1 MKKKIMGTTALVI
14 ISLLAFAQQSSQVII
29 QTGKVVEKGSL
40 NPIAGA
46 IISWGNQQIL
56 SNEQGLFSIPV
67 NAKQGFNISSLG
79 HETLRINTMDLS
91 KIIVPGNPKRE
102 IIFELTPVPLF
113 LQPLEVKSIRAA
125 DRAPFTKTNLNKAA
139 IEKTNLGTDIPFLL
153 NQTPSVVINADAGNG
168 IGYTGIRIRGTDA
181 TRINVTLNGIPYNDA
196 ESMGTFFVNLPDF
209 SSSVNSI
216 QIQRGAG
223 TSSNGASSFG
233 ATLNMS
239 TNEFNSK
246 AYTEINNS
254 VGSFNTMK
262 NTLKLGTGLLGNH
275 FTLDAR
281 LSRITSDGFID
292 RASSDLRSYYVSA
305 AYLNKK
311 SSIRLNV
318 FSGKEKTY
326 QAWYGVAENLLKTD
340 RTNNPAG
347 TEKAGAPYENQTDNY
362 TQTHYQLFYNTA
374 INDYWS
380 FNTAFFYT
388 RGKGYYEEYKADQRF
403 SRYGLP
409 NVTQGGNTFTRTD
422 LVRQRWLDNH
432 FYGQIF
438 SLQYKKEKQ
447 ELTLGGGWSTYD
459 GVHFGTIPFIAIGS
473 VPANYRY
480 YDLPALK
487 KDANLYAKWQNHI
500 TSQLS
505 VFADLQYRWVKHRM
519 DGFSDNPTLKVNR
532 SFGFFNPK
540 AGIVF
545 NAMGWQSYLSY
556 AVARKEPNR
565 DDFQAGINRQPT
577 YETLHDWELG
587 IEKKTTKYSFGI
599 TGYYMKY
606 NNQLVLTGEIND
618 VGAYT
623 RTNIPDS
630 YRAGIEIQA
639 GAKINQW
646 FNFSGNTS
654 ISRNKIKNFTEYIDD
669 YDNGGQIAINHNNTD
684 ISFSPAVVSAL
695 TINFIPLQNWEIS
708 LLNKWVSKQY
718 LDNTQNENRK
728 LNGFY
733 TQDLR
738 TIYTIKYKW
747 IKEAQLIFQLNNLF
761 DKKYE
766 PNGYT
771 FSYVAGGSVIT
782 ENFYYPMAGRNFM
795 VALNIKL

>member
-1 MKKKIMGTTALVI
+1 MKKKIMGTIALVF
-14 ISLLAFAQQSSQVII
+14 ISLIAMAQQSP
-29 QTGKVVEKGSL
+29 QTKKHSGKVVEKGTQA
-40 NPIAGA
+40 PISGA
-46 IISWGNQQIL
+46 IISWGNQQTL
-56 SNEQGLFSIPV
+56 TNELGIFSIPV
-67 NAKQGFNISSLG
+67 NAKLGFTISSLG
-79 HETLRINTMDLS
+79 YETQRIGATELTKLS
-91 KIIVPGNPKRE
+91 SLAVKSNEIV
-102 IIFELTPVPLF
+102 FELIPIPLF
-113 LQPLEVKSIRAA
+113 LQPLEVKAIRAA

-139 IEKTNLGTDIPFLL
+139 IEKNNLGTDVPFLL

-168 IGYTGIRIRGTDA
+168 VGYTGIRIRGTDA

-209 SSSVNSI
+209 ASSVNSI

-246 AYTEINNS
+246 SYTEINNS
-254 VGSFNTMK
+254 FGSFNTLK
-262 NTLKLGTGLLGNH
+262 NTLKFGTGLMNNH
-275 FTLDAR
+275 FTVDAR
-281 LSRITSDGFID
+281 LSRITSDGYID
-292 RASSDLRSYYVSA
+292 RASSNLRSFYVSA

-311 SSIRLNV
+311 SSLRLNV

-326 QAWYGVAENLLKTD
+326 QAWYGVAENLLSTD

-347 TEKAGAPYENQTDNY
+347 KEKTGRPYENQTDNY

-374 INDYWS
+374 LNDNWS
-380 FNTAFFYT
+380 FNSALFYT
-388 RGKGYYEEYKADQRF
+388 RGKGYYEEYKADQRY

-409 NVTQGGNTFTRTD
+409 NVVIGGNTVTRTD

-447 ELTLGGGWSTYD
+447 EFTLGGGWSTYD
-459 GVHFGTIPFIAIGS
+459 GVHFGTIPFMAVGT

-487 KDANLYAKWQNHI
+487 KDANLYAKWQTNI
-500 TSQLS
+500 TNQLS
-505 VFADLQYRWVKHRM
+505 LFTDLQYRWVKHRM
-519 DGFSDNPTLKVNR
+519 NGFSDNPTLNVNR

-545 NAMGWQSYLSY
+545 NTKGWQSYLSY

-565 DDFQAGINRQPT
+565 DDFQAGVNSQPT

-587 IEKKTTKYSFGI
+587 IEKKTTTYSLGI

-623 RTNIPDS
+623 RTNIPNS

-639 GAKINQW
+639 GLKINQW
-646 FNFSGNTS
+646 LNFSGNTS
-654 ISRNKIKNFTEYIDD
+654 LSRNKIKTFTEYIDD
-669 YDNGGQIAINHNNTD
+669 YDNGGQVAIIHHNKD
-684 ISFSPAVVSAL
+684 ISFSPSMVSAL
-695 TINFIPLQNWEIS
+695 TLNFNPLNNWEIS

-728 LNGFY
+728 LKGFY
-733 TQDLR
+733 TQDFR
-738 TIYTIKYKW
+738 TIYTIKHKW
-747 IKEAQLIFQLNNLF
+747 IKEAQFIFQLNNLF

-771 FSYVAGGSVIT
+771 FSYIAGGVVNT
-782 ENFYYPMAGRNFM
+782 ENFYYPMAGRNCM
-795 VALNIKL
+795 IALNIKL

>member
-1 MKKKIMGTTALVI
+1 MGTTVLVLFG
-14 ISLLAFAQQSSQVII
+14 LLAIAQQSPKNQN

-40 NPIAGA
+40 QPISGA

-56 SNEQGLFSIPV
+56 TNEQGVFIIPINTRQGFSI
-67 NAKQGFNISSLG
+67 NSLG
-79 HETLRINTMDLS
+79 YETLRVGPMDANKWMGREEKNNTFQ
-91 KIIVPGNPKRE
+91 
-102 IIFELTPVPLF
+102 FELTPIPLF
-113 LQPLEVKSIRAA
+113 LQPLEVKAIRAA
-125 DRAPFTKTNLNKAA
+125 DRAPFTKTNLSKSA

-168 IGYTGIRIRGTDA
+168 VGYTGIRIRGTDA

-254 VGSFNTMK
+254 VGSFNTIK
-262 NTLKLGTGLLGNH
+262 NTLKFGTGLIGNH
-275 FTLDAR
+275 FTVDAR

-311 SSIRLNV
+311 SSLRLNV
-318 FSGKEKTY
+318 FSGSEKTY

-374 INDYWS
+374 LNENWS

-409 NVTQGGNTFTRTD
+409 NAVIGGNTFTRTD

-447 ELTLGGGWSTYD
+447 EFTLGGGWSTYD

-473 VPANYRY
+473 VSANYRY

-487 KDANLYAKWQNHI
+487 KDANIYAKWQTNL
-500 TSQLS
+500 TKQLS
-505 VFADLQYRWVKHRM
+505 VFTDLQYRWVKHRM
-519 DGFSDNPTLKVNR
+519 NGFSDNPTLNVNR

-540 AGIVF
+540 AGIVY

-565 DDFQAGINRQPT
+565 DDFQAGVNSQPT

-623 RTNIPDS
+623 RVNIPNS

-646 FNFSGNTS
+646 LNFSGNTS
-654 ISRNKIKNFTEYIDD
+654 FSRNKISSFTEYIDD
-669 YDNGGQIAINHNNTD
+669 YDNGGQVAIVHNNTD
-684 ISFSPAVVSAL
+684 ISFSPSMVSAL
-695 TINFIPLQNWEIS
+695 TINFNPLNNWEIS

-733 TQDLR
+733 TQDFR
-738 TIYTIKYKW
+738 TIYTIKHKW

-795 VALNIKL
+795 MALNIKL

>member
-1 MKKKIMGTTALVI
+1 MGTTVLVLFG
-14 ISLLAFAQQSSQVII
+14 LLAIAQQSPKNQN

-40 NPIAGA
+40 QPISGA

-56 SNEQGLFSIPV
+56 TNEQGVFIIPINTRQGFSI
-67 NAKQGFNISSLG
+67 NSLG
-79 HETLRINTMDLS
+79 YETLRVGPMDANKWMGREEKNNTFQ
-91 KIIVPGNPKRE
+91 
-102 IIFELTPVPLF
+102 FELTPIPLF
-113 LQPLEVKSIRAA
+113 LQPLEVKAIRAA
-125 DRAPFTKTNLNKAA
+125 DRAPFTKTNLSKSA

-168 IGYTGIRIRGTDA
+168 VGYTGIRIRGTDA

-254 VGSFNTMK
+254 VGSFNTIK
-262 NTLKLGTGLLGNH
+262 NTLKFGTGLIGNH
-275 FTLDAR
+275 FTVDAR

-311 SSIRLNV
+311 SSLRLNV
-318 FSGKEKTY
+318 FSGSEKTY

-374 INDYWS
+374 LNENWS

-409 NVTQGGNTFTRTD
+409 NAVIGGNTFTRTD

-447 ELTLGGGWSTYD
+447 EFTLGGGWSTYD

-487 KDANLYAKWQNHI
+487 KDANIYAKWQTNL
-500 TSQLS
+500 TKQLS
-505 VFADLQYRWVKHRM
+505 VFTDLQYRWVKHRM
-519 DGFSDNPTLKVNR
+519 NGFSDNPTLNVNR

-540 AGIVF
+540 AGIVY

-565 DDFQAGINRQPT
+565 DDFQAGVNSQPT

-623 RTNIPDS
+623 RVNIPNS

-646 FNFSGNTS
+646 LNLSGNTS
-654 ISRNKIKNFTEYIDD
+654 FSRNKISSFTEYIDD
-669 YDNGGQIAINHNNTD
+669 YDNGGQVAIVHNNTD
-684 ISFSPAVVSAL
+684 ISFSPSMVSAL
-695 TINFIPLQNWEIS
+695 TINFNPLNNWEIS

-733 TQDLR
+733 TQDFR
-738 TIYTIKYKW
+738 TIYTIKHKW

-795 VALNIKL
+795 MALNIKL

>member
-1 MKKKIMGTTALVI
+1 MGTTVLVLFG
-14 ISLLAFAQQSSQVII
+14 LLAIAQQSPKNQN

-40 NPIAGA
+40 QPISGA

-56 SNEQGLFSIPV
+56 TNEQGVFIIPINTRQGFSI
-67 NAKQGFNISSLG
+67 NSLG
-79 HETLRINTMDLS
+79 YETLRVGPMDANKWMGREEKNNTFQ
-91 KIIVPGNPKRE
+91 
-102 IIFELTPVPLF
+102 FELTPIPLF
-113 LQPLEVKSIRAA
+113 LQPLEVKAIRAA
-125 DRAPFTKTNLNKAA
+125 DRAPFTKTNLSKSA

-168 IGYTGIRIRGTDA
+168 VGYTGIRIRGTDA

-216 QIQRGAG
+216 QIRRGAG

-254 VGSFNTMK
+254 VGSFNTIK
-262 NTLKLGTGLLGNH
+262 NTLKFGTGLIGNH
-275 FTLDAR
+275 FTVDAR

-311 SSIRLNV
+311 SSLRLNV
-318 FSGKEKTY
+318 FSGSEKTY

-374 INDYWS
+374 LNENWS

-409 NVTQGGNTFTRTD
+409 NAVIGGNTFTRTD

-447 ELTLGGGWSTYD
+447 EFTLGGGWSTYD

-473 VPANYRY
+473 VSANYRY

-487 KDANLYAKWQNHI
+487 KDANIYAKWQTNL
-500 TSQLS
+500 TKQLS
-505 VFADLQYRWVKHRM
+505 VFTDLQYRWVKHRM
-519 DGFSDNPTLKVNR
+519 NGFSDNPTLNVNR

-540 AGIVF
+540 AGIVY

-565 DDFQAGINRQPT
+565 DDFQAGVNSQPT

-623 RTNIPDS
+623 RVNIPNS

-646 FNFSGNTS
+646 LNFSGNTS
-654 ISRNKIKNFTEYIDD
+654 FSRNKISSFTEYIDD
-669 YDNGGQIAINHNNTD
+669 YDNGGQVAIVHNNTD
-684 ISFSPAVVSAL
+684 ISFSPSMVSAL
-695 TINFIPLQNWEIS
+695 TINFNPLNNWEIS

-733 TQDLR
+733 TQDFR
-738 TIYTIKYKW
+738 TIYTIKHKW

-795 VALNIKL
+795 MALNIKL

>member
-1 MKKKIMGTTALVI
+1 MGTTVLVLFG
-14 ISLLAFAQQSSQVII
+14 LLAIAQQSPKNQN

-40 NPIAGA
+40 QPISGA

-56 SNEQGLFSIPV
+56 TNEQGVFIIPINTRQGFSI
-67 NAKQGFNISSLG
+67 NSLG
-79 HETLRINTMDLS
+79 YETLRVGPMDANKWMGREVKNNTFQ
-91 KIIVPGNPKRE
+91 
-102 IIFELTPVPLF
+102 FELTPIPLF
-113 LQPLEVKSIRAA
+113 LQPLEVKAIRAA
-125 DRAPFTKTNLNKAA
+125 DRAPFTKTNLSKSA

-168 IGYTGIRIRGTDA
+168 VGYTGIRIRGTDA

-254 VGSFNTMK
+254 VGSFNTIK
-262 NTLKLGTGLLGNH
+262 NTLKFGTGLIGNH
-275 FTLDAR
+275 FTVDAR

-311 SSIRLNV
+311 SSLRLNV
-318 FSGKEKTY
+318 FSGSEKTY

-374 INDYWS
+374 LNENWS

-409 NVTQGGNTFTRTD
+409 NAVIGGNTFTRTD

-447 ELTLGGGWSTYD
+447 EFTLGGGWSTYD

-473 VPANYRY
+473 VSANYRY

-487 KDANLYAKWQNHI
+487 KDANIYAKWQTNL
-500 TSQLS
+500 TKQLS
-505 VFADLQYRWVKHRM
+505 VFTDLQYRWVKHRM
-519 DGFSDNPTLKVNR
+519 NGFSDNPTLNVNR

-540 AGIVF
+540 AGIVY

-565 DDFQAGINRQPT
+565 DDFQAGVNSQPT

-587 IEKKTTKYSFGI
+587 IEKKT
-599 TGYYMKY
+599 
-606 NNQLVLTGEIND
+606 NGEAEQHALENSCLKFFN
-618 VGAYT
+618 
-623 RTNIPDS
+623 TNI
-630 YRAGIEIQA
+630 
-639 GAKINQW
+639 
-646 FNFSGNTS
+646 
-654 ISRNKIKNFTEYIDD
+654 
-669 YDNGGQIAINHNNTD
+669 
-684 ISFSPAVVSAL
+684 
-695 TINFIPLQNWEIS
+695 
-708 LLNKWVSKQY
+708 
-718 LDNTQNENRK
+718 
-728 LNGFY
+728 
-733 TQDLR
+733 LR
-738 TIYTIKYKW
+738 Y
-747 IKEAQLIFQLNNLF
+747 
-761 DKKYE
+761 
-766 PNGYT
+766 
-771 FSYVAGGSVIT
+771 
-782 ENFYYPMAGRNFM
+782 
-795 VALNIKL
+795 

>member
-1 MKKKIMGTTALVI
+1 MKKKIMGTTLLVF
-14 ISLLAFAQQSSQVII
+14 ISLLAIAQQSPKTQNHM
-29 QTGKVVEKGSL
+29 GKVVEKGSL
-40 NPIAGA
+40 QPITGA
-46 IISWGNQQIL
+46 IISWGNQQIIA
-56 SNEQGLFSIPV
+56 NEQGQFTIPT
-67 NAKQGFNISSLG
+67 NAKQGINISSLG
-79 HETLRINTMDLS
+79 YDNLRIGANALTQMS
-91 KIIVPGNPKRE
+91 AQKINNSE
-102 IIFELTPVPLF
+102 IIFELTPIPLF
-113 LQPLEVKSIRAA
+113 LQPLEVKAIRAA

-168 IGYTGIRIRGTDA
+168 VGYTGIRIRGTDA

-209 SSSVNSI
+209 ASSVNSI

-233 ATLNMS
+233 ATLNMT
-239 TNEFNSK
+239 TNEFNSN

-254 VGSFNTMK
+254 VGSFNTIK
-262 NTLKLGTGLLGNH
+262 NTLKFGTGLIGNH
-275 FTLDAR
+275 FTFDAR
-281 LSRITSDGFID
+281 LSKITSDGYID
-292 RASSDLRSYYVSA
+292 RASSNLRSFYVSA

-311 SSIRLNV
+311 SSLRLNI

-326 QAWYGVAENLLKTD
+326 QAWYGVAESLLKTD

-347 TEKAGAPYENQTDNY
+347 TEKAGTPYENQTDNY

-374 INDYWS
+374 LNNNWS
-380 FNTAFFYT
+380 LNTAFFYT

-409 NVTQGGNTFTRTD
+409 NAVIGGNTLSRTD

-438 SLQYKKEKQ
+438 SLQYRMEKQ
-447 ELTLGGGWSTYD
+447 EFTLGGGWSTYD
-459 GVHFGTIPFIAIGS
+459 GVHFGTIPFIAIGT

-487 KDANLYAKWQNHI
+487 KDANIYAKWQSNI

-505 VFADLQYRWVKHRM
+505 VFTDLQYRWVKHRM
-519 DGFSDNPTLKVNR
+519 NGFSDNPTLNVNR

-540 AGIVF
+540 AGIVY
-545 NAMGWQSYLSY
+545 NAKGWQSYLSY

-565 DDFQAGINRQPT
+565 DDFQAGINSQPT

-587 IEKKTTKYSFGI
+587 IEKKTTKYSYGI
-599 TGYYMKY
+599 TAYYMKY

-623 RTNIPDS
+623 RTNIPNS

-639 GAKINQW
+639 GAKINEW
-646 FNFSGNTS
+646 LNFSGNTS
-654 ISRNKIKNFTEYIDD
+654 ISRNKIRTFTEFIDD
-669 YDNGGQIAINHNNTD
+669 YDNGGQLAIVHNNTD
-684 ISFSPAVVSAL
+684 ISFSPSMVSAL
-695 TINFIPLQNWEIS
+695 SININPLSNWEIS
-708 LLNKWVSKQY
+708 LLSKWVSKQY

-733 TQDLR
+733 TQDFR
-738 TIYTIKYKW
+738 TIYTIKHKW
-747 IKEAQLIFQLNNLF
+747 IKEAQLIFQLNNIF

-771 FSYVAGGSVIT
+771 FSYVAGGSAIT

-795 VALNIKL
+795 MALNIKL

>member
-1 MKKKIMGTTALVI
+1 MGTTVLVLFG
-14 ISLLAFAQQSSQVII
+14 LLAIAQQSPKNQN

-40 NPIAGA
+40 QPISGA

-56 SNEQGLFSIPV
+56 TNEQGVFIIPINTRQGFSI
-67 NAKQGFNISSLG
+67 NSLG
-79 HETLRINTMDLS
+79 YETLRVGPMDANKWMGREEKNNTFQ
-91 KIIVPGNPKRE
+91 
-102 IIFELTPVPLF
+102 FELTPIPLF
-113 LQPLEVKSIRAA
+113 LQPLEVKAIRAA
-125 DRAPFTKTNLNKAA
+125 DRAPFTKTNLSKSA

-168 IGYTGIRIRGTDA
+168 VGYTGIRIRGTDA

-254 VGSFNTMK
+254 VGSFNTIK
-262 NTLKLGTGLLGNH
+262 NTLKFGTGLIGNH
-275 FTLDAR
+275 FTVDAR

-311 SSIRLNV
+311 SSLRLNV
-318 FSGKEKTY
+318 FSGSEKTY

-374 INDYWS
+374 LNENWS

-409 NVTQGGNTFTRTD
+409 NAVIGGNTFTRTD

-447 ELTLGGGWSTYD
+447 EFTLGGGWSTYD

-473 VPANYRY
+473 IPANYRY

-487 KDANLYAKWQNHI
+487 KDANIYAKWQTNL
-500 TSQLS
+500 TKQLS
-505 VFADLQYRWVKHRM
+505 VFTDLQYRWVKHRM
-519 DGFSDNPTLKVNR
+519 NGFSDNPTLNVNR

-540 AGIVF
+540 AGIVY

-565 DDFQAGINRQPT
+565 DDFQAGVNSQPT

-623 RTNIPDS
+623 RVNIPNS

-646 FNFSGNTS
+646 LNFSGNTS
-654 ISRNKIKNFTEYIDD
+654 FSRNKISSFTEYIDD
-669 YDNGGQIAINHNNTD
+669 YDNGGQVAIVHNNTD
-684 ISFSPAVVSAL
+684 ISFSPSMVSAL
-695 TINFIPLQNWEIS
+695 TINFNPLNNWEIS

-733 TQDLR
+733 TQDFR
-738 TIYTIKYKW
+738 TIYTIKHKW

-795 VALNIKL
+795 MALNIKL

>member
-1 MKKKIMGTTALVI
+1 MGTTALVLFG
-14 ISLLAFAQQSSQVII
+14 LLAIAQHSPQNQN

-40 NPIAGA
+40 QPISGA
-46 IISWGNQQIL
+46 IISWGNQQII
-56 SNEQGLFSIPV
+56 SNELGVFSIPTH
-67 NAKQGFNISSLG
+67 AKRGFNINSLG
-79 HETLRINTMDLS
+79 YETLQVSLIEPNKWLGGVV
-91 KIIVPGNPKRE
+91 KNNIVQFE
-102 IIFELTPVPLF
+102 ITPIPLF
-113 LQPLEVKSIRAA
+113 LQPLEVKAIRAA
-125 DRAPFTKTNLNKAA
+125 DRAPFTKTNLNKSA

-168 IGYTGIRIRGTDA
+168 VGYTGIRIRGTDA

-254 VGSFNTMK
+254 VGSFNTIK
-262 NTLKLGTGLLGNH
+262 NTLKFGTGLIGNH
-275 FTLDAR
+275 FTVDAR
-281 LSRITSDGFID
+281 VSRISSDGYID
-292 RASSDLRSYYVSA
+292 RASSNLRSYYVSA

-311 SSIRLNV
+311 SSLRLNV
-318 FSGKEKTY
+318 FSGREKTY

-347 TEKAGAPYENQTDNY
+347 TEKAGTPYENQTDNY

-374 INDYWS
+374 LNDNWS
-380 FNTAFFYT
+380 FNTALFYT

-409 NVTQGGNTFTRTD
+409 NVMIGGNTITRTD

-447 ELTLGGGWSTYD
+447 EFTLGGGWSTYD

-487 KDANLYAKWQNHI
+487 KDANIYAKWQTNI
-500 TSQLS
+500 TNQLS
-505 VFADLQYRWVKHRM
+505 VFTDLQYRWVRHHM
-519 DGFSDNPTLKVNR
+519 NGFSDNPTLNVNR
-532 SFGFFNPK
+532 SFEFFNPK
-540 AGIVF
+540 AGIAF

-565 DDFQAGINRQPT
+565 DDFQAGINSQPT
-577 YETLHDWELG
+577 YETLHDWEMG

-623 RTNIPDS
+623 RTNIPNS

-646 FNFSGNTS
+646 LNFSGNTS
-654 ISRNKIKNFTEYIDD
+654 LSRNKISSFTEYIDD
-669 YDNGGQIAINHNNTD
+669 YDNGGQVAIVHKNTD
-684 ISFSPAVVSAL
+684 ISFSPSMVSAL

-733 TQDLR
+733 TQDFR
-738 TIYTIKYKW
+738 TIFTIKHKW

-795 VALNIKL
+795 MALNIKL

>member
-1 MKKKIMGTTALVI
+1 MKKKIMGTTVLVLFG
-14 ISLLAFAQQSSQVII
+14 LLAIAQQSPKNQN

-40 NPIAGA
+40 QPISGA

-56 SNEQGLFSIPV
+56 TNEQGVFIIPINTRQGFSI
-67 NAKQGFNISSLG
+67 NSLG
-79 HETLRINTMDLS
+79 YETLRVGPMDANKWMGREEKNNTFQ
-91 KIIVPGNPKRE
+91 
-102 IIFELTPVPLF
+102 FELTPIPLF
-113 LQPLEVKSIRAA
+113 LQPLEVKAIRAA
-125 DRAPFTKTNLNKAA
+125 DRAPFTKTNLSKSA

-168 IGYTGIRIRGTDA
+168 VGYTGIRIRGTDA

-254 VGSFNTMK
+254 VGSFNTIK
-262 NTLKLGTGLLGNH
+262 NTLKFGTGLIGNH
-275 FTLDAR
+275 FTVDAR

-311 SSIRLNV
+311 SSLRLNV
-318 FSGKEKTY
+318 FSGREKTY

-374 INDYWS
+374 LNENWS

-388 RGKGYYEEYKADQRF
+388 RGKGYYEEYKANQRF

-409 NVTQGGNTFTRTD
+409 NAVIGGNTFTRTD

-447 ELTLGGGWSTYD
+447 EFTLGGGWSTYD

-487 KDANLYAKWQNHI
+487 KDANIYAKWQTNL
-500 TSQLS
+500 TKQLS
-505 VFADLQYRWVKHRM
+505 VFTDLQYRWVKHRM
-519 DGFSDNPTLKVNR
+519 NGFSDNPTLNVNR

-540 AGIVF
+540 AGIVY

-565 DDFQAGINRQPT
+565 DDFQAGVNSQPT

-623 RTNIPDS
+623 RVNIPNS

-646 FNFSGNTS
+646 LNFSGNTS
-654 ISRNKIKNFTEYIDD
+654 FSRNKISSFTEYIDD
-669 YDNGGQIAINHNNTD
+669 YDNGGQVAIVHNNTD
-684 ISFSPAVVSAL
+684 ISFSPSMVSAL
-695 TINFIPLQNWEIS
+695 TINFNPLNNWEIS

-733 TQDLR
+733 TQDFR
-738 TIYTIKYKW
+738 TIYTIKHKW

-795 VALNIKL
+795 MALNIKL

>member
-1 MKKKIMGTTALVI
+1 MKKKIMGTTVLVLFG
-14 ISLLAFAQQSSQVII
+14 LLAIAQQSPKNQN

-40 NPIAGA
+40 QPISGA

-56 SNEQGLFSIPV
+56 TNEQGVFIIPINTRQGFSI
-67 NAKQGFNISSLG
+67 NSLG
-79 HETLRINTMDLS
+79 YETLRVGPMDANKWMGREEKNNTFQ
-91 KIIVPGNPKRE
+91 
-102 IIFELTPVPLF
+102 FELTPIPLF
-113 LQPLEVKSIRAA
+113 LQPLEVKAIRAA
-125 DRAPFTKTNLNKAA
+125 DRAPFTKTNLSKSA

-168 IGYTGIRIRGTDA
+168 VGYTGIRIRGTDA

-254 VGSFNTMK
+254 VGSFNTIK
-262 NTLKLGTGLLGNH
+262 NTLKFGTGLIGNH
-275 FTLDAR
+275 FTVDAR

-311 SSIRLNV
+311 SSLRLNV
-318 FSGKEKTY
+318 FSGSEKTY

-374 INDYWS
+374 LNENWS

-409 NVTQGGNTFTRTD
+409 NAVIGGNTFTRTD

-447 ELTLGGGWSTYD
+447 EFTLGGGWSTYD

-487 KDANLYAKWQNHI
+487 KDANIYAKWQTNL
-500 TSQLS
+500 TKQLS
-505 VFADLQYRWVKHRM
+505 VFTDLQYRWVKHRM
-519 DGFSDNPTLKVNR
+519 NGFSDNPTLNVNR

-540 AGIVF
+540 AGIVY

-565 DDFQAGINRQPT
+565 DDFQAGVNSQPT

-623 RTNIPDS
+623 RVNIPNS

-646 FNFSGNTS
+646 LNLSGNTS
-654 ISRNKIKNFTEYIDD
+654 FSRNKISSFTEYIDD
-669 YDNGGQIAINHNNTD
+669 YDNGGQVAIVHNNTD
-684 ISFSPAVVSAL
+684 ISFSPSMVSAL
-695 TINFIPLQNWEIS
+695 TINFNPLNNWEIS

-733 TQDLR
+733 TQDFR
-738 TIYTIKYKW
+738 TIYTIKHKW

-795 VALNIKL
+795 MALNIKL

>member
-1 MKKKIMGTTALVI
+1 MGTTALVLFG
-14 ISLLAFAQQSSQVII
+14 LLAIAQHSPQNQS

-40 NPIAGA
+40 QPISGA
-46 IISWGNQQIL
+46 IISWGNQQIIT
-56 SNEQGLFSIPV
+56 NELGVFIIPTH
-67 NAKQGFNISSLG
+67 AKQGFNINSLG
-79 HETLRINTMDLS
+79 YETLQVSLIEPNKWLGGVV
-91 KIIVPGNPKRE
+91 KNNIVQFE
-102 IIFELTPVPLF
+102 ITPIPLF
-113 LQPLEVKSIRAA
+113 LQPLEVKAIRAA
-125 DRAPFTKTNLNKAA
+125 DRAPFTKTNLNKSA

-168 IGYTGIRIRGTDA
+168 VGYTGIRIRGTDA

-254 VGSFNTMK
+254 VGSFNTLK
-262 NTLKLGTGLLGNH
+262 NTLKFGTGLLGNH

-311 SSIRLNV
+311 SSLRLNV

-347 TEKAGAPYENQTDNY
+347 TEKTGAPYENQTDNY

-374 INDYWS
+374 LNDQWS
-380 FNTAFFYT
+380 FNTALFYT

-409 NVTQGGNTFTRTD
+409 NAMIGGNTFTRTD

-438 SLQYKKEKQ
+438 SLQFKKEKQ
-447 ELTLGGGWSTYD
+447 EFTLGGGWSTYD

-480 YDLPALK
+480 YVLPALK
-487 KDANLYAKWQNHI
+487 KDANIYAKWQTNI
-500 TSQLS
+500 NNQLS
-505 VFADLQYRWVKHRM
+505 VFTDLQYRWVKHRM
-519 DGFSDNPTLKVNR
+519 NGFSDNPTLNVNR

-540 AGIVF
+540 AGIAY
-545 NAMGWQSYLSY
+545 NSMGWQTYLSY

-565 DDFQAGINRQPT
+565 DDFQAGINSQPT
-577 YETLHDWELG
+577 YETLHDWEMG

-623 RTNIPDS
+623 RTNIPNS

-646 FNFSGNTS
+646 LNFSGNTS
-654 ISRNKIKNFTEYIDD
+654 LSRNKISSFTEYIDD
-669 YDNGGQIAINHNNTD
+669 YDNGGQVAIVHKNTD
-684 ISFSPAVVSAL
+684 ISFSPSMVSAL
-695 TINFIPLQNWEIS
+695 TINLIPLQNWEIS

-733 TQDLR
+733 TQDFR
-738 TIYTIKYKW
+738 TIFTIKHKW

-795 VALNIKL
+795 MALNIKL

>member
-1 MKKKIMGTTALVI
+1 MKKKIMGTTVLVLFG
-14 ISLLAFAQQSSQVII
+14 LLAIAQQSPKNQN

-40 NPIAGA
+40 QPISGA

-56 SNEQGLFSIPV
+56 TNEQGVFIIPINTRQGFSI
-67 NAKQGFNISSLG
+67 NSLG
-79 HETLRINTMDLS
+79 YETLRVGPMDANKWMGREEKNNTFQ
-91 KIIVPGNPKRE
+91 
-102 IIFELTPVPLF
+102 FELTPIPLF
-113 LQPLEVKSIRAA
+113 LQPLEVKAIRAA
-125 DRAPFTKTNLNKAA
+125 DRAPFTKTNLSKSA

-168 IGYTGIRIRGTDA
+168 VGYTGIRIRGTDA

-254 VGSFNTMK
+254 VGSFNTIK
-262 NTLKLGTGLLGNH
+262 NTLKFGTGLIGNH
-275 FTLDAR
+275 FTVDAR

-311 SSIRLNV
+311 SSLRLNV
-318 FSGKEKTY
+318 FSGSEKTY

-374 INDYWS
+374 LNENWS

-409 NVTQGGNTFTRTD
+409 NAVIGGNTFTRTD

-447 ELTLGGGWSTYD
+447 EFTLGGGWSTYD

-473 VPANYRY
+473 VSANYRY

-487 KDANLYAKWQNHI
+487 KDANIYAKWQTNL
-500 TSQLS
+500 TKQLS
-505 VFADLQYRWVKHRM
+505 VFTDLQYRWVKHRM
-519 DGFSDNPTLKVNR
+519 NGFSDNPTLNVNR

-540 AGIVF
+540 AGIVY

-565 DDFQAGINRQPT
+565 DDFQAGVNSQPT

-623 RTNIPDS
+623 RVNIPNS

-646 FNFSGNTS
+646 LNLSGNTS
-654 ISRNKIKNFTEYIDD
+654 FSRNKISSFTEYIDD
-669 YDNGGQIAINHNNTD
+669 YDNGGQVAIVHNNTD
-684 ISFSPAVVSAL
+684 ISFSPSMVSAL
-695 TINFIPLQNWEIS
+695 TINFNPLNNWEIS

-733 TQDLR
+733 TQDFR
-738 TIYTIKYKW
+738 TIYTIKHKW

-795 VALNIKL
+795 MALNIKL